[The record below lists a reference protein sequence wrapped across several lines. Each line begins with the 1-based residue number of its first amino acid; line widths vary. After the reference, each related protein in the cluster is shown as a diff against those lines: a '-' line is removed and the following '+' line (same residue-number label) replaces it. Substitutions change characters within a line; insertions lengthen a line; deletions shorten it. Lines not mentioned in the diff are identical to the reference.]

1 MGRHQRLVLGRADP
15 HFRVE
20 CFRRRALY
28 ERVRLSRFCSSRV
41 GCELLVARSIMK
53 DRHKLERQEG
63 KAKEGAVRLVLG
75 MLDKADAI
83 L

>member
-1 MGRHQRLVLGRADP
+1 
-15 HFRVE
+15 
-20 CFRRRALY
+20 
-28 ERVRLSRFCSSRV
+28 
-41 GCELLVARSIMK
+41 MK